1 MKAQQQGAVLIMTML
16 MQDVVFLQYKYFY
29 NYGQDFSLWSSE
41 ISRTFSSVV
50 LQLGISEYPLHA
62 NKVLWNTL
70 GEQQYTVRAKETLVT
85 GPNLLNLF
93 NG

>member
-1 MKAQQQGAVLIMTML
+1 MTML
-16 MQDVVFLQYKYFY
+16 MQDVVFSQYKYFCICSSMLGLT
-29 NYGQDFSLWSSE
+29 YGQDFSLWSSE
-41 ISRTFSSVV
+41 ISRTLSSGV
-50 LQLGISEYPLHA
+50 LQLGISEYPMYA

-70 GEQQYTVRAKETLVT
+70 GEQQNTVRAKETLVT